1 MDLFDFFQNICGFNI
16 SNTQNTKVIEF
27 CQEMNLIPKETTCQK
42 CLSSMRLGESTTSA
56 DQVVWRCPGYIKSDK
71 KKARRCHNL
80 ESVRKY
86 TIFAGSKLPI
96 IKILLIMYFWIDNLE
111 INKISKY
118 LNISECSVGRWS
130 LAFRE
135 IVFDYFL
142 SNPEPIGGVGSIVE
156 IDESKFGRR
165 KYHRGHHVEGQW
177 VFGGIDRQTGKV
189 FLVPVEKRDQETL
202 IPLIKTWILPHSTI
216 ISDCWKAYDILDQE
230 RYEHL
235 RVNHSL
241 HFKDL
246 ASGAHKNT
254 IESSWRHIKHSLPE
268 YSLKKIHSWLPGKIY
283 VFKQM

>member
-1 MDLFDFFQNICGFNI
+1 
-16 SNTQNTKVIEF
+16 
-27 CQEMNLIPKETTCQK
+27 
-42 CLSSMRLGESTTSA
+42 
-56 DQVVWRCPGYIKSDK
+56 
-71 KKARRCHNL
+71 
-80 ESVRKY
+80 
-86 TIFAGSKLPI
+86 
-96 IKILLIMYFWIDNLE
+96 MYFWIDNLE

-189 FLVPVEKRDQETL
+189 FLVPVEKREQETM
-202 IPLIKTWILPHSTI
+202 IFLIKTWILSHSTI
-216 ISDCWKAYDILDQE
+216 ISECWKAYDILDQE
-230 RYEHL
+230 ENEHL

-241 HFKDL
+241 HFKDPT
-246 ASGAHKNT
+246 SGAHTNT

>member
-1 MDLFDFFQNICGFNI
+1 MNHFGFFQNICGFDI
-16 SNTQNTKVIEF
+16 SITQNTKVIEF

-142 SNPEPIGGVGSIVE
+142 SNPEPIKGVGSIVE

-165 KYHRGHHVEGQW
+165 KYHRGHHVEGQR
-177 VFGGIDRQTGKV
+177 VFGGTDRQTIKV
-189 FLVPVEKRDQETL
+189 
-202 IPLIKTWILPHSTI
+202 S
-216 ISDCWKAYDILDQE
+216 
-230 RYEHL
+230 
-235 RVNHSL
+235 
-241 HFKDL
+241 
-246 ASGAHKNT
+246 
-254 IESSWRHIKHSLPE
+254 
-268 YSLKKIHSWLPGKIY
+268 
-283 VFKQM
+283 